1 MNDCSR
7 LIIPV
12 INEVFGEHYTGK
24 EAVVFAPNEHY
35 LNQQDGKET
44 ERVTDS
50 SFKIMGK
57 EPKKYHLE
65 CQSSPDHSMLIRFF
79 EYDTQI
85 ALDEGEIEEGIL
97 TVTFPHSAVLFLRHN
112 AETPERLKT
121 RMVTP
126 GGSLTYEIPVMKS
139 QNYTVEEIFEKKL
152 WFLLPFYIFTHE
164 KRLEEYEQKEELL
177 GQLKE
182 EYEEI
187 RGRLE
192 ELLVRNEID
201 EYTKCTIIDMAN
213 KVVEHLA
220 KRYEN
225 VKEGVKSV
233 MGGKILEYEAK
244 TIRNE
249 GRREGRKAGI
259 HEGRLEMLM
268 ELVDTGLLSLSE
280 AARQARLTEEAF
292 EIRMREHRV

>member
-1 MNDCSR
+1 
-7 LIIPV
+7 
-12 INEVFGEHYTGK
+12 
-24 EAVVFAPNEHY
+24 
-35 LNQQDGKET
+35 
-44 ERVTDS
+44 
-50 SFKIMGK
+50 
-57 EPKKYHLE
+57 
-65 CQSSPDHSMLIRFF
+65 MLIRFF

-112 AETPERLKT
+112 AAKPERLKT

-126 GGSLTYEIPVMKS
+126 GGSLTYEIPVMKA
-139 QNYTVEEIFEKKL
+139 QEYTVEEIFEKKL
-152 WFLLPFYIFTHE
+152 WFLLPFHIFTHE
-164 KRLEEYEQKEELL
+164 KRLEEYEKQEE
-177 GQLKE
+177 QLERLKQ
-182 EYEEI
+182 EYEQI
-187 RGRLE
+187 RGQLE
-192 ELLVRNEID
+192 ELLRKGEID

-220 KRYEN
+220 SRYEA

-249 GRREGRKAGI
+249 GIKEGIYKGRREGIHEGRREGRREGI
-259 HEGRLEMLM
+259 HEGRLEMLI
-268 ELVDTGLLSLSE
+268 ELVDAGLLSLSE

-292 EIRMREHRV
+292 EQQMKTHL